1 MRHRR
6 RASPRHTLFCRSSR
20 LISVRGVFFKGAAVR
35 WSFRQIGFAGVAV
48 SAAAMWA
55 APPAVADDGWV
66 AVANSPNHEQQDWAY
81 GPDQVTAESN
91 VLAQCAVLQRA
102 DDCRVLAVS
111 TDCVATAWDMSEP
124 LNQIYAGSGGGPEA
138 AARGAIAAAGPYAN
152 DLQVRCTWWPR
163 DAPEPLAPSA
173 PGSVLTAR
181 LSS

>member
-1 MRHRR
+1 MSQMRRSPTGLRGPDPLGLTVTWNLHR
-6 RASPRHTLFCRSSR
+6 
-20 LISVRGVFFKGAAVR
+20 ISVAGAAMT
-35 WSFRQIGFAGVAV
+35 
-48 SAAAMWA
+48 AAALWA

-81 GPDQVTAESN
+81 GPDQFTAESN

-111 TDCVATAWDMSEP
+111 TDCVATAWDVSEP
-124 LNQIYAGSGGGPEA
+124 LNRIYAGSGGGPEA

-163 DAPEPLAPSA
+163 EAPTSPTRTVPPA
-173 PGSVLTAR
+173 PGTVLTAR
-181 LSS
+181 ISG